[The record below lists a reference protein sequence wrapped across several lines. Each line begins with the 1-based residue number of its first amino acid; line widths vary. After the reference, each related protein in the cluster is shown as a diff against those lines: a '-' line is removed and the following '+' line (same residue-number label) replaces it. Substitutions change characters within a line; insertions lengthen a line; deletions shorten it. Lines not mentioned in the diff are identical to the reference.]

1 MPWHGTRESAK
12 MKLVVSMRVL
22 GSILVVVGYFVLTHV
37 NTTTGVWLHFI
48 SDSISLP
55 FFIKTRAWDVVVMLM
70 FLSTI
75 SISKLIG
82 L

>member
-1 MPWHGTRESAK
+1 MR
-12 MKLVVSMRVL
+12 LVVSMRVL